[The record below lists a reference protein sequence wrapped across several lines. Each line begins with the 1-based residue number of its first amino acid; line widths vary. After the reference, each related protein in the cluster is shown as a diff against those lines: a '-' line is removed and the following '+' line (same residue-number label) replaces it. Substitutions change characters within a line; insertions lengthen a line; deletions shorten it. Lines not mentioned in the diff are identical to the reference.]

1 MLGRLPAVQGRSDFS
16 GGICL
21 RPSRITTTTVL
32 TTPNRVTAARMIKRT
47 AMDPVMSNTSRLI
60 LLLFTPARMAR

>member
-1 MLGRLPAVQGRSDFS
+1 MLGRLPAVHGRSDFS
-16 GGICL
+16 AGSWL

-32 TTPNRVTAARMIKRT
+32 TTPNRVTAARMINRT

-60 LLLFTPARMAR
+60 LLLSTPARMTR